1 MRVVCFVLFSIC
13 ISFGPADGQSG
24 RYANYSESGP
34 KSARTIPTEIAKTDP
49 ARSRKDDTDVIRVE
63 SDLVTIPVRITGGGG
78 RPITDIRQNEF
89 KVFENGVEQEIALF
103 SSEDQ
108 PFTVA
113 LVLDMSYSSVFRL
126 EDIQRAAFTFVK
138 QLKPDDR
145 IMVVSFDGKPHIL
158 CEATADRR
166 VLQLAIEGAK
176 IGSGTAVYDTFGLL
190 LNEKLGAF
198 GGRKAVVLLSD
209 GVDTSS
215 RLITPPEI
223 IKELEARDVIVYPL
237 RYDTYD
243 DVQKSRR
250 NDAQVQYDD
259 NDRPYIVEQPQKKG
273 ERPVDYEEAREF
285 LNLMAGT
292 TGGRVYRVGTTTN
305 LDKAFADIANE
316 LRKIYSLGYYP
327 YDDRMPGRSYEIR
340 VRVYRPGLT
349 ITTRDRYVGQ
359 SKQK

>member
-1 MRVVCFVLFSIC
+1 MLSIC
-13 ISFGPADGQSG
+13 LAFEPADGQSG
-24 RYANYSESGP
+24 RYTGYSESEP
-34 KSARTIPTEIAKTDP
+34 KTSRAKTSEVDKSGP
-49 ARSRKDDTDVIRVE
+49 AIPRKDDSEVIRVE

-78 RPITDIRQNEF
+78 RPITDIGQNEF
-89 KVFENGVEQEIALF
+89 KIFENGVEQEIALF

-126 EDIQRAAFTFVK
+126 EDIQRAALTFVK

-145 IMVVSFDGKPHIL
+145 IMVVSFDEKPHVL

-215 RLITPPEI
+215 RRSNPPEI
-223 IKELEARDVIVYPL
+223 IKELETRDVIVYPL

-250 NDAQVQYDD
+250 NDAQIRYDD
-259 NDRPYIVEQPQKKG
+259 NDRPFIFEEPQKKG
-273 ERPVDYEEAREF
+273 ERLSDYEAAREF
-285 LNLMAGT
+285 LNSVAGT
-292 TGGRVYRVGTTTN
+292 TGGRVYRVGTATN